1 MNIFFDTKKQYT
13 MKKSLLTIGIL
24 ATGLSVQAQ
33 TVLLHV
39 DDTAK
44 MYVSNGALVYNGGG
58 VQTKGNGN
66 IDLHGNMMVVG
77 SNASDVFRT
86 IDTNTTP
93 GPKTSGANIILRLND
108 PSPANFATS
117 TYGQLYI
124 TNLTQDKITGI
135 VDKEYKAVNQ
145 GSFQQMAF
153 PFANKTIQSIASDLG
168 KVANFTGNRSTSS
181 LAYWDNTKTMMRIV
195 NPATTTDLGNSTLLY
210 GPTTYFAVG
219 TSGWNPT
226 PANSDVLTLKGVPYS
241 DAVASTSTVNLTG
254 GGVGINY
261 GSYGQYTNYFG
272 ERYNSYLND
281 PFDTSWTT
289 NYGKELYQYGNPF
302 LTNIDLSWIGA
313 DIGEPGAT
321 TDGNRLPIK
330 GIRFSQEGVNYT
342 TSGGTTTT
350 TNRTVTFSRNT
361 STGATIPAGDV
372 NSLVIKPLGVVYIKL
387 DPTLITTYSSANL
400 NRLLNLNT
408 TRRFAT
414 AARAAGSYSVTAAKN
429 SPSPTLKQLGVIALD
444 SQNNEISRT
453 YYVVR
458 DNATTGY
465 SSVATLQANLGYDS
479 NNAAI
484 NGPIYT
490 NEEYITGGVDP
501 TYASQYNLYINEAN
515 EANFLHKKIPL
526 TLNSPEISKLKFEIR
541 EDAALIP
548 ANQSALSAGESFWIK
563 INGANV
569 MLSQDQVISVGSVT
583 QAGLYYGQPQ
593 PETVLGTSDLT
604 KKSGT
609 IVTYEKSSDNF
620 VAIFDK
626 NWKNADITIFDMSGK
641 LINSEK
647 GVNTKSNHTLNIP
660 KQLNNGY
667 LITIK
672 ADNGQVYNTKVMR

>member
-1 MNIFFDTKKQYT
+1 

-58 VQTKGNGN
+58 VQTRGNGN

-77 SNASDVFRT
+77 SNATDVFRT

-93 GPKTSGANIILRLND
+93 GPKTSGANVILRLND

-145 GSFQQMAF
+145 GSFQQMAL
-153 PFANKTIQSIASDLG
+153 PFANKTVQSIANDLG
-168 KVANFTGNRSTSS
+168 KAANFTGNRSTSS
-181 LAYWDNTKTMMRIV
+181 LAYWDNTKTVMRIV
-195 NPATTTDLGNSTLLY
+195 NPATSTDPGNSTVLY

-226 PANSDVLTLKGVPYS
+226 PANSAVLTLKGVPYS
-241 DAVASTSTVNLTG
+241 DAVAATSSVNLLG
-254 GGVGINY
+254 GGVGIDY
-261 GSYGQYTNYFG
+261 GSSGQYTNYFG

-281 PFDTSWTT
+281 PFDTSWTP

-313 DIGEPGAT
+313 DVGEPGAT
-321 TDGNRLPIK
+321 LDGNRLPIK
-330 GIRFSQEGVNYT
+330 GIRFSQEGVNYSS
-342 TSGGTTTT
+342 SGGTTTS

-387 DPTLITTYSSANL
+387 DPTLVTTYAAANL
-400 NRLLNLNT
+400 NRLLNFNT

-429 SPSPTLKQLGVIALD
+429 SPSSTLKQLGVIALD
-444 SQNNEISRT
+444 SQDNEISRT

-465 SSVATLQANLGYDS
+465 SSVATLQANIGYNSD
-479 NNAAI
+479 NTPT

-490 NEEYITGGVDP
+490 NEEYMTGGIDP

-526 TLNSPEISKLKFEIR
+526 KLNSPEISKLKFEIR
-541 EDAALIP
+541 EDALLIP

-569 MLSQDQVISVGSVT
+569 MLSQNQVISAGSVT
-583 QAGLYYGQPQ
+583 EAGLYYGEPQ

-620 VAIFDK
+620 VVIFDK
-626 NWKNADITIFDMSGK
+626 NWKNANITIFDMSGK

-647 GVNTKSNHTLNIP
+647 EVNTKSNHTLNIP

>member
-1 MNIFFDTKKQYT
+1 

-44 MYVSNGALVYNGGG
+44 MYVSNGTLVYNGGG

-77 SNASDVFRT
+77 SNATDVFRT
-86 IDTNTTP
+86 IDASSN
-93 GPKTSGANIILRLND
+93 PKTTGANIILRLNS
-108 PSPANFATS
+108 PSLATYATS

-124 TNLTQDKITGI
+124 TNLAQDKITGI
-135 VDKEYKAVNQ
+135 VDKEYKALNQ

-153 PFANKTIQSIASDLG
+153 PFANKTVQSIANDLG
-168 KVANFTGNRSTSS
+168 KGGPNFTGNRSTSS
-181 LAYWDNTKTMMRIV
+181 LAYWDNTKTVMRIV
-195 NPATTTDLGNSTLLY
+195 NPASSTDPGNSTVLY

-241 DAVASTSTVNLTG
+241 DAVAATNSINLANG
-254 GGVGINY
+254 GLGVNY
-261 GSYGQYTNYFG
+261 GSTGGNLNVFG
-272 ERYNSYLND
+272 ERYYSYIND

-302 LTNIDLSWIGA
+302 LTNVDLSWIGA
-313 DIGEPGAT
+313 DVDEPVTA
-321 TDGNRLPIK
+321 DGNKLPIK
-330 GIRFSQEGVNYT
+330 GIRFSQEGVNYS
-342 TSGGTTTT
+342 TSGGTTTSI
-350 TNRTVTFSRNT
+350 NRTVTFSRNT
-361 STGATIPAGDV
+361 STGGTIPAGDV

-387 DPTLITTYSSANL
+387 DPTLISTYATANL
-400 NRLLNLNT
+400 NRSLNFNT

-414 AARAAGSYSVTAAKN
+414 TARAAGSYSVTAAKN
-429 SPSPTLKQLGVIALD
+429 SPSSTLKQLGVIALD
-444 SQNNEISRT
+444 SQDNEISRT

-465 SSVATLQANLGYDS
+465 SSVATLQANIGYNSD
-479 NNAAI
+479 NTPT

-490 NEEYITGGVDP
+490 NEEYMTGGIDP

-515 EANFLHKKIPL
+515 EVNFLHKKIPL
-526 TLNSPEISKLKFEIR
+526 TLNSPAISKLKFEIR

-569 MLSQDQVISVGSVT
+569 MLSQNQVISAGSVT
-583 QAGLYYGQPQ
+583 QAGLYYGEPQ
-593 PETVLGTSDLT
+593 SETVLGTSDLT
-604 KKSGT
+604 KKSAT

-667 LITIK
+667 LVTIK
-672 ADNGQVYNTKVMR
+672 ADNGQVYNTKIMR

>member
-1 MNIFFDTKKQYT
+1 

-33 TVLLHV
+33 TILLHV

-58 VQTKGNGN
+58 VQTRGNGN

-77 SNASDVFRT
+77 SNATDVFRT
-86 IDTNTTP
+86 IDTNVTP
-93 GPKTSGANIILRLND
+93 GLKTSGANVILRLND
-108 PSPANFATS
+108 PTNFATS

-124 TNLTQDKITGI
+124 TNLAQDKITGI

-153 PFANKTIQSIASDLG
+153 PFANKTVQSIANDLG
-168 KVANFTGNRSTSS
+168 KGGTNFTGNRSTSS
-181 LAYWDNTKTMMRIV
+181 LAYWDNAKTVMRIV

-226 PANSDVLTLKGVPYS
+226 PANLGVLTLKGVPYT
-241 DAVASTSTVNLTG
+241 DAVASTSSVNLANG
-254 GGVGINY
+254 GLGINY
-261 GSYGQYTNYFG
+261 GSSGQNLNVFG
-272 ERYNSYLND
+272 ERYYSYLND

-313 DIGEPGAT
+313 DVGEPGAT

-342 TSGGTTTT
+342 ASGGTTTT

-387 DPTLITTYSSANL
+387 DASLITTYSSANL
-400 NRLLNLNT
+400 NRSLNFNT
-408 TRRFAT
+408 VRRFAGT
-414 AARAAGSYSVTAAKN
+414 ARAAGSYSVTAAKN

-444 SQNNEISRT
+444 SQDNEISRT

-458 DNATTGY
+458 DNAVTGY
-465 SSVATLQANLGYDS
+465 SSTATLQANIGYNSD
-479 NNAAI
+479 NTPT

-515 EANFLHKKIPL
+515 EVNFLHKKIPL
-526 TLNSPEISKLKFEIR
+526 TLNSPAISKLKFEIR

-569 MLSQDQVISVGSVT
+569 MLSQNQVISAGSVT
-583 QAGLYYGQPQ
+583 EAGLYYGEPQ
-593 PETVLGTSDLT
+593 PETVLGTSDLA

-620 VAIFDK
+620 VVIFDK

-647 GVNTKSNHTLNIP
+647 RVNTTSNHTLSIP

>member
-1 MNIFFDTKKQYT
+1 
-13 MKKSLLTIGIL
+13 
-24 ATGLSVQAQ
+24 
-33 TVLLHV
+33 
-39 DDTAK
+39 
-44 MYVSNGALVYNGGG
+44 
-58 VQTKGNGN
+58 
-66 IDLHGNMMVVG
+66 
-77 SNASDVFRT
+77 
-86 IDTNTTP
+86 
-93 GPKTSGANIILRLND
+93 
-108 PSPANFATS
+108 
-117 TYGQLYI
+117 
-124 TNLTQDKITGI
+124 
-135 VDKEYKAVNQ
+135 
-145 GSFQQMAF
+145 
-153 PFANKTIQSIASDLG
+153 
-168 KVANFTGNRSTSS
+168 
-181 LAYWDNTKTMMRIV
+181 
-195 NPATTTDLGNSTLLY
+195 GNSTVLY

-241 DAVASTSTVNLTG
+241 DAVAATNSINLANG
-254 GGVGINY
+254 GLGVNY
-261 GSYGQYTNYFG
+261 GSTGGNLNVFG
-272 ERYNSYLND
+272 ERYYSYIND

-313 DIGEPGAT
+313 DVDEPVTA
-321 TDGNRLPIK
+321 DGNKLPIK
-330 GIRFSQEGVNYT
+330 GIRFSQEGVNYS
-342 TSGGTTTT
+342 TSGGTTTSI
-350 TNRTVTFSRNT
+350 NRTVTFSRNT
-361 STGATIPAGDV
+361 STGGTIPAGDV

-387 DPTLITTYSSANL
+387 DPTLISTYATANL
-400 NRLLNLNT
+400 NRSLNFNT

-414 AARAAGSYSVTAAKN
+414 TARAAGSYSVTAAKN
-429 SPSPTLKQLGVIALD
+429 SPSSTLKQLGVIALD
-444 SQNNEISRT
+444 SQDNEISRT

-465 SSVATLQANLGYDS
+465 SSVATLQANIGYNSD
-479 NNAAI
+479 NTPT

-490 NEEYITGGVDP
+490 NEEYMTGGIDP

-515 EANFLHKKIPL
+515 EVNFLHKKIPL
-526 TLNSPEISKLKFEIR
+526 TLNSPAISKLKFEIR

-569 MLSQDQVISVGSVT
+569 MLSQNQVISAGSVT
-583 QAGLYYGQPQ
+583 QAGLYYGEPQ
-593 PETVLGTSDLT
+593 SETVLGTSDLT
-604 KKSGT
+604 KKSAT

-667 LITIK
+667 LVTIK